1 MKIDIRNIFGS
12 GSSGASVD
20 VKQVMESG
28 AEQPEADA
36 SSEAAQMTTEGG
48 SSASEPT
55 PASNERAESG
65 QADAA
70 GGFSSG
76 QQLESETPPELEQ
89 DEGTLTDED
98 LEADLATNKQAE
110 SGKPKNVQAAH
121 KESSSLNAQENIETA
136 ESIETI
142 DKAEVPEEIKE
153 DSAALSQMEQ
163 KTNED
168 SSNDISVKKAE
179 NESETEQADAADMDS
194 VLESIS
200 ASDERAEL
208 EQAAVADG
216 SIEPEDQLDS
226 NAESKDDSVSRSGSG
241 DQPDSIVHQ
250 ADEAEK
256 QAAADARA
264 DADARKN
271 DGKDQQ
277 TGDLDDRQVDEEDQK
292 MADDAQQAGG
302 ENQDTS
308 VPAEK
313 QAADDAQADADARQN
328 DGKDQQTADNAQQAA
343 DEDHEVA
350 NEAPETVGEA
360 AAIPKQPLPI
370 KEKFLA
376 LCCRYGWCTGIAA
389 AFAILLAVTLI
400 YTTLTPREVYATIND
415 KEFKF
420 TTKEYTVEEFL
431 QDEKIAFCE
440 EDYISMPLTTYIY
453 DGMEIQ
459 IDHATDFKV
468 TADGKTKKYKTLDNT
483 VQEAL
488 DDAGIKLRDR
498 DIVTPSLDAFM
509 TQDIHIVVQRVEVKQ
524 EVVEEA
530 IPFQTVTRN
539 DSSLKEGTTKVATQG
554 QEGKD
559 QVTYEVT
566 YIDGV
571 EASRTE
577 IARQSVTAAVDEV
590 IAKGTR
596 IDYNGKTYSRKLVVK
611 AYAYTGGGRTAMGT
625 RARVGEI
632 AVDRSVIPL
641 GTNVYIEGVGARRAE
656 DTGGNIKG
664 NTIDIYMDS
673 EAECR
678 RWGVRYVTIYIQ

>member
-55 PASNERAESG
+55 PASNERGESG

-76 QQLESETPPELEQ
+76 QQLESEASPELEQ
-89 DEGTLTDED
+89 DEADED
-98 LEADLATNKQAE
+98 LEADLATNKRAE
-110 SGKPKNVQAAH
+110 SGQPENAQAVY
-121 KESSSLNAQENIETA
+121 EGSSSQSAQENIETA
-136 ESIETI
+136 ETIETI

-168 SSNDISVKKAE
+168 SSDDISAKKAE
-179 NESETEQADAADMDS
+179 NESETEQADAADTDS

-216 SIEPEDQLDS
+216 SIESEDQLDS
-226 NAESKDDSVSRSGSG
+226 HAESKGDSASQSGSG
-241 DQPDSIVHQ
+241 DQPDSIAQQADEVEKQAADSDDRQVDEEDKKTADDAQQ

-256 QAAADARA
+256 QAADDVQADS
-264 DADARKN
+264 
-271 DGKDQQ
+271 
-277 TGDLDDRQVDEEDQK
+277 
-292 MADDAQQAGG
+292 DAQ
-302 ENQDTS
+302 
-308 VPAEK
+308 
-313 QAADDAQADADARQN
+313 QN
-328 DGKDQQTADNAQQAA
+328 DGKDQQTTDDARQAD
-343 DEDHEVA
+343 DEGHEVA
-350 NEAPETVGEA
+350 DETPEPVGEA
-360 AAIPKQPLPI
+360 AATPKQPLQI

-376 LCCRYGWCTGIAA
+376 ICRRYGWCTGIAA

-400 YTTLTPREVYATIND
+400 YTTLTPREVYATING
-415 KEFKF
+415 KEFNF

-453 DGMEIQ
+453 DGLKLEIN
-459 IDHATDFKV
+459 HATDFEV

>member
-48 SSASEPT
+48 SSTSEPT
-55 PASNERAESG
+55 PASNERVESG

-70 GGFSSG
+70 GRSSSG
-76 QQLESETPPELEQ
+76 QQLELEAPPELEQ
-89 DEGTLTDED
+89 DAGTSTDED
-98 LEADLATNKQAE
+98 SEAGLAWDEQAE
-110 SGKPKNVQAAH
+110 SGQPENAQAAH
-121 KESSSLNAQENIETA
+121 EGSSSQSAQENIETA
-136 ESIETI
+136 ETIETI
-142 DKAEVPEEIKE
+142 DKAEMPGEI
-153 DSAALSQMEQ
+153 
-163 KTNED
+163 
-168 SSNDISVKKAE
+168 V
-179 NESETEQADAADMDS
+179 DAADTGPA
-194 VLESIS
+194 LESAS
-200 ASDERAEL
+200 ASDERGEL
-208 EQAAVADG
+208 EQAAVVDG
-216 SIEPEDQLDS
+216 SFEPEDQLDS
-226 NAESKDDSVSRSGSG
+226 HAESKGDSVSQSGSG
-241 DQPDSIVHQ
+241 DQPDSI
-250 ADEAEK
+250 
-256 QAAADARA
+256 AR
-264 DADARKN
+264 
-271 DGKDQQ
+271 
-277 TGDLDDRQVDEEDQK
+277 
-292 MADDAQQAGG
+292 QAG
-302 ENQDTS
+302 
-308 VPAEK
+308 
-313 QAADDAQADADARQN
+313 
-328 DGKDQQTADNAQQAA
+328 
-343 DEDHEVA
+343 DEGHEVA
-350 NEAPETVGEA
+350 DETPEPVGEA
-360 AAIPKQPLPI
+360 AATPKQPLQI
-370 KEKFLA
+370 KEKLLA
-376 LCCRYGWCTGIAA
+376 ICRRYGWCTGIAA

-400 YTTLTPREVYATIND
+400 YTTLTPREVYATING
-415 KEFKF
+415 KEFNF

-453 DGMEIQ
+453 DGLKLEIN
-459 IDHATDFKV
+459 HATDFEV

-509 TQDIHIVVQRVEVKQ
+509 TQDIHIVVQRVEVQQ

>member
-48 SSASEPT
+48 SSTSEPT
-55 PASNERAESG
+55 PASNERVESG

-70 GGFSSG
+70 GRSSSG
-76 QQLESETPPELEQ
+76 QQLELEAPPELEQ
-89 DEGTLTDED
+89 DAGTSTDED
-98 LEADLATNKQAE
+98 SEAGLAWDEQAE
-110 SGKPKNVQAAH
+110 SGQPENAQAAH
-121 KESSSLNAQENIETA
+121 EGSSSQSAQENIETA
-136 ESIETI
+136 ETIETI
-142 DKAEVPEEIKE
+142 DKAEMPGEI
-153 DSAALSQMEQ
+153 
-163 KTNED
+163 
-168 SSNDISVKKAE
+168 
-179 NESETEQADAADMDS
+179 ADAADTGS
-194 VLESIS
+194 ALESAS
-200 ASDERAEL
+200 ASDERGEL
-208 EQAAVADG
+208 EQAAVVDG
-216 SIEPEDQLDS
+216 SFEPEDQLDS
-226 NAESKDDSVSRSGSG
+226 HAESKGDSVSQSGSG
-241 DQPDSIVHQ
+241 DQPDSIAQQ

-256 QAAADARA
+256 QAADS
-264 DADARKN
+264 
-271 DGKDQQ
+271 
-277 TGDLDDRQVDEEDQK
+277 DDRQVDEEDK
-292 MADDAQQAGG
+292 KTADDAQQAD
-302 ENQDTS
+302 E
-308 VPAEK
+308 AEK
-313 QAADDAQADADARQN
+313 QAADDVQADSDAQQN
-328 DGKDQQTADNAQQAA
+328 DGKDQQTTDDARQAG
-343 DEDHEVA
+343 DEGHEVA
-350 NEAPETVGEA
+350 DETPEPVGEA
-360 AAIPKQPLPI
+360 AATPKQPLQI
-370 KEKFLA
+370 KEKLLA
-376 LCCRYGWCTGIAA
+376 ICRRYGWCTGIAA

-400 YTTLTPREVYATIND
+400 YTTLTPREVYATING
-415 KEFKF
+415 KEFNF

-453 DGMEIQ
+453 DGLKLEIN
-459 IDHATDFKV
+459 HATDFEV

-509 TQDIHIVVQRVEVKQ
+509 TQDIHIVVQRVEVQQ

>member
-1 MKIDIRNIFGS
+1 MRIDIRNIFDSGGS
-12 GSSGASVD
+12 ERPVD

-28 AEQPEADA
+28 EERLEAAVSSESEPKAVAGA
-36 SSEAAQMTTEGG
+36 SSEMEQISGPDERSGSKQMLETDENLETKSLSEFPDDEEKLSEDMLPQGEKTDGKQEEESQKSEADSILEKSQEKIEATEEVT
-48 SSASEPT
+48 EPEELET
-55 PASNERAESG
+55 LP
-65 QADAA
+65 QAD
-70 GGFSSG
+70 
-76 QQLESETPPELEQ
+76 
-89 DEGTLTDED
+89 
-98 LEADLATNKQAE
+98 
-110 SGKPKNVQAAH
+110 
-121 KESSSLNAQENIETA
+121 
-136 ESIETI
+136 
-142 DKAEVPEEIKE
+142 
-153 DSAALSQMEQ
+153 Q
-163 KTNED
+163 KT
-168 SSNDISVKKAE
+168 SE
-179 NESETEQADAADMDS
+179 NVS
-194 VLESIS
+194 
-200 ASDERAEL
+200 
-208 EQAAVADG
+208 
-216 SIEPEDQLDS
+216 
-226 NAESKDDSVSRSGSG
+226 DSVSVREERNK
-241 DQPDSIVHQ
+241 PD
-250 ADEAEK
+250 ADEAETEL
-256 QAAADARA
+256 
-264 DADARKN
+264 N
-271 DGKDQQ
+271 
-277 TGDLDDRQVDEEDQK
+277 EED
-292 MADDAQQAGG
+292 AGETECSAQDQPEQPETEGSLEMEQEPDPESETASPLASDV
-302 ENQDTS
+302 QVASTLVS
-308 VPAEK
+308 
-313 QAADDAQADADARQN
+313 DAQAAPGSDSDAPPASVPDA
-328 DGKDQQTADNAQQAA
+328 QAA
-343 DEDHEVA
+343 PKA
-350 NEAPETVGEA
+350 EAT
-360 AAIPKQPLPI
+360 PKAPLQI
-370 KEKFLA
+370 RKKFLA
-376 LCCRYGWCTGIAA
+376 LCRRYGWCTGIAA
-389 AFAILLAVTLI
+389 AFVILLAVTLI
-400 YTTLTPREVYATIND
+400 YTTLIPREVYATING
-415 KEFKF
+415 KEFSF

-453 DGMEIQ
+453 DGIKLE

-509 TQDIHIVVQRVEVKQ
+509 TQDIHIVVQRVEVQQ

-539 DSSLKEGTTKVATQG
+539 DSSLKEGTTKVAAQG

-571 EASRTE
+571 EAARTE
-577 IARQSVTAAVDEV
+577 IARESVTAAVDEV

-632 AVDRSVIPL
+632 AVDSGVIPL

>member
-48 SSASEPT
+48 SSTSEPT
-55 PASNERAESG
+55 PASNERVESG

-70 GGFSSG
+70 GRSSSG
-76 QQLESETPPELEQ
+76 QQLELEAPPELEQ
-89 DEGTLTDED
+89 DAGTSTDED
-98 LEADLATNKQAE
+98 SEAGLAWDEQAE
-110 SGKPKNVQAAH
+110 SGQPENAQAAH
-121 KESSSLNAQENIETA
+121 EGSSSQSAQENIETA
-136 ESIETI
+136 ETIETI
-142 DKAEVPEEIKE
+142 DKAEMPGEI
-153 DSAALSQMEQ
+153 
-163 KTNED
+163 
-168 SSNDISVKKAE
+168 
-179 NESETEQADAADMDS
+179 ADAADTGS
-194 VLESIS
+194 ALESAS
-200 ASDERAEL
+200 ASDERGEL
-208 EQAAVADG
+208 EQAAVVDG
-216 SIEPEDQLDS
+216 SFEPEDQLDS
-226 NAESKDDSVSRSGSG
+226 HAESKGDSVSQSGSG
-241 DQPDSIVHQ
+241 DQPDSIAQQ

-256 QAAADARA
+256 QAADDVQADS
-264 DADARKN
+264 
-271 DGKDQQ
+271 
-277 TGDLDDRQVDEEDQK
+277 
-292 MADDAQQAGG
+292 DAQ
-302 ENQDTS
+302 
-308 VPAEK
+308 
-313 QAADDAQADADARQN
+313 QN
-328 DGKDQQTADNAQQAA
+328 DGKDQQTTDDARQAG
-343 DEDHEVA
+343 DEGHEVA
-350 NEAPETVGEA
+350 DETPEPVGEA
-360 AAIPKQPLPI
+360 AATPKQPLQI
-370 KEKFLA
+370 KEKLLA
-376 LCCRYGWCTGIAA
+376 ICRRYGWCTGIAA

-400 YTTLTPREVYATIND
+400 YTTLTPREVYATING
-415 KEFKF
+415 KEFNF

-453 DGMEIQ
+453 DGLKLEIN
-459 IDHATDFKV
+459 HATDFEV

-509 TQDIHIVVQRVEVKQ
+509 TQDIHIVVQRVEVQQ

>member
-36 SSEAAQMTTEGG
+36 
-48 SSASEPT
+48 
-55 PASNERAESG
+55 
-65 QADAA
+65 A

-76 QQLESETPPELEQ
+76 QQLESEAPPELEQ
-89 DEGTLTDED
+89 DEGTLADED
-98 LEADLATNKQAE
+98 LEADLATNEQAE
-110 SGKPKNVQAAH
+110 SGQPENAQAVH
-121 KESSSLNAQENIETA
+121 EGLNSQSTQENIETA
-136 ESIETI
+136 ETIETI
-142 DKAEVPEEIKE
+142 DKAEVTGKIKE

-168 SSNDISVKKAE
+168 SSDDISAKKAE
-179 NESETEQADAADMDS
+179 NESETEQADAADTDS
-194 VLESIS
+194 VLESTS

-216 SIEPEDQLDS
+216 SFESEDQLDS
-226 NAESKDDSVSRSGSG
+226 NAESKGDSAPQSGFG

-256 QAAADARA
+256 QAA
-264 DADARKN
+264 
-271 DGKDQQ
+271 
-277 TGDLDDRQVDEEDQK
+277 
-292 MADDAQQAGG
+292 
-302 ENQDTS
+302 
-308 VPAEK
+308 
-313 QAADDAQADADARQN
+313 DDAQADVDAQKD
-328 DGKDQQTADNAQQAA
+328 DGKGQQTADDAQQAA

-360 AAIPKQPLPI
+360 AATPKQPLPI

-376 LCCRYGWCTGIAA
+376 LCRRYGWCTGIAA

-459 IDHATDFKV
+459 IDHATDFEV

-577 IARQSVTAAVDEV
+577 LARQSVTAAVDEV